1 MTIVAFNDLMV
12 QAERGGYAVGYFECW
27 NLESLLAVADA
38 AEATRSPVLLGFSG
52 LTLPHPART
61 RNDPLSAYAAL
72 GLEVCRAIS
81 VPTGLVFNECPH
93 FFRVLEAVAMGY
105 GMVMFSDES
114 LSLEEQTSRVQQ
126 VAEAAHQT
134 GAAVEGE
141 ALSLPGLSGELLEI
155 PEQIPLSEVQTA
167 RDFVEQTGVDAFAV
181 NLGQLHL
188 HGRQEVRLDL
198 ELLWELRAAVE
209 VPLVLHGA
217 SSVYRQD
224 LVEAIQLGIR
234 KINVGSVLKQAY
246 FESLRAA
253 CEGVREAYN
262 PYAVIGSGQ
271 SGDVLMAGRVALQNK
286 VEGFMQLFGSAGKA
300 DTAI

>member
-1 MTIVAFNDLMV
+1 MTIVAFNDLMAH
-12 QAERGGYAVGYFECW
+12 AEWGGYAVGYFECW
-27 NLESLLAVADA
+27 SLESLLAVADA

-61 RNDPLSAYAAL
+61 RNDPLSAYASM

-81 VPTGLVFNECPH
+81 VPTALVFNECPH

-105 GMVMFSDES
+105 NLVMFSDES
-114 LSLEEQTSRVQQ
+114 LSLDEQTARVQQ
-126 VAEAAHQT
+126 VAEAAHQA

-155 PEQIPLSEVQTA
+155 PEYIPLTEVTA
-167 RDFVEQTGVDAFAV
+167 AREFVEQTGVDAFAV

-198 ELLWELRAAVE
+198 DLLNELSNALE

-217 SSVYRQD
+217 SSVNRQD
-224 LVEAIQLGIR
+224 LVEAIRLGIR
-234 KINVGSVLKQAY
+234 KINIGSALKQAY

-253 CEGVREAYN
+253 CGSVSQGYN
-262 PYAVIGSGQ
+262 PYEVIGSGQ

-286 VEGFMQLFGSAGKA
+286 VEEFMRLFDSAGKG
-300 DTAI
+300 DSIG

>member
-1 MTIVAFNDLMV
+1 
-12 QAERGGYAVGYFECW
+12 
-27 NLESLLAVADA
+27 
-38 AEATRSPVLLGFSG
+38 
-52 LTLPHPART
+52 
-61 RNDPLSAYAAL
+61 
-72 GLEVCRAIS
+72 
-81 VPTGLVFNECPH
+81 
-93 FFRVLEAVAMGY
+93 
-105 GMVMFSDES
+105 
-114 LSLEEQTSRVQQ
+114 
-126 VAEAAHQT
+126 
-134 GAAVEGE
+134 VEGE

-155 PEQIPLSEVQTA
+155 PEQIPLSEVETA

-188 HGRQEVRLDL
+188 HGRQEVRLNL
-198 ELLWELRAAVE
+198 ERLEELHKALE

-217 SSVYRQD
+217 SSVNHQD

-234 KINVGSVLKQAY
+234 KVNVGSVLKQAY

-262 PYAVIGSGQ
+262 PYEVIGSGQ

-286 VEGFMQLFGSAGKA
+286 VAGFMQLFGSAGKA